1 MKDIKIVMARVIYMQ
16 LHHQSN
22 LKRAFLKKGLPVMQ
36 LTSTSQNLTSI
47 EIDWWYIICAPKGK
61 ITPRYF
67 LWCCLK
73 LVSNSKVCVPAKV
86 GDFLRSFS
94 EYMVC
99 FGRFDRSSGS
109 EKLRLGDLDP
119 TTRGHQYLSE
129 QNFRETSSCPFFIF
143 LIKCTH
149 WVLKLCHTC
158 YKLCVTCNKLPIEMV
173 TTKYCKSCKCL
184 PWSRFILRCQF

>member
-1 MKDIKIVMARVIYMQ
+1 MCT
-16 LHHQSN
+16 
-22 LKRAFLKKGLPVMQ
+22 KRQKYASIFLMM
-36 LTSTSQNLTSI
+36 LTKACFKSL
-47 EIDWWYIICAPKGK
+47 CA
-61 ITPRYF
+61 
-67 LWCCLK
+67 W
-73 LVSNSKVCVPAKV
+73 KV

-129 QNFRETSSCPFFIF
+129 QNFRETSSCPLFIF

-149 WVLKLCHTC
+149 WILKLCHTC
-158 YKLCVTCNKLPIEMV
+158 YELCVTCNKLPIGMV
-173 TTKYCKSCKCL
+173 TTKLCKNCKCC
-184 PWSRFILRCQF
+184 PWSRFFSGASSDEVKVSKSFLQTC